1 MSKLY
6 YKYGAIN
13 SGKTALLLQ
22 ALYNYEE
29 QGMKVKLIKPYL
41 SDGSSVIKTKI
52 GLERKADLL
61 VKNNENIRNY
71 LEKCYN
77 DGVACILVD
86 EAQFLSKEHVDE
98 LYLCT
103 KKYNI
108 PVICYGLRTDFKTQ
122 GFPGSIRLFEL
133 ADEMEE
139 IYTVCS
145 CGARARINARKK
157 DGEYITVGNQ
167 IEFDK
172 EAGITYEGLCGKCY
186 LEKVLHIK
194 MIEEEKK

>member
-13 SGKTALLLQ
+13 SGKTTLLLQ
-22 ALYNYEE
+22 ALYNYEN
-29 QGMKVKLIKPYL
+29 QGMKVKLIKPKFNN
-41 SDGSSVIKTKI
+41 DDDEIIKTKI
-52 GLERKADLL
+52 GLVRNADLL
-61 VKNNENIRNY
+61 IGYNDNIRNY
-71 LEKCYN
+71 LEKCYK
-77 DGVACILVD
+77 DGVTCILVD
-86 EAQFLSKEHVDE
+86 EAQFLNKEQVDE

-108 PVICYGLRTDFKTQ
+108 PVICFGLRTDFKTQ

-139 IYTVCS
+139 IYTICS
-145 CGARARINARKK
+145 CGSRARINARKK

-172 EAGITYEGLCGKCY
+172 KDGITYEALCGKCY

-194 MIEEEKK
+194 MKEEEK